1 MKETEEKRNQLNLEL
16 RNVLAIIDMIDGV
29 SNNYENYVENTLN
42 EDQFLDQQI
51 KLIRE
56 VKNRLLNIFK

>member
-56 VKNRLLNIFK
+56 IKNRLLNIFK